1 MFLSATSL
9 PFIVVDAAKSFA
21 MSFIDDFSETCI
33 SFTTSITPLGSQ
45 EILVAS
51 TLFEG
56 YQPFL
61 LKELHHHQHGF
72 YS

>member
-21 MSFIDDFSETCI
+21 ISFIDDFSETCI

-51 TLFEG
+51 TLV
-56 YQPFL
+56 
-61 LKELHHHQHGF
+61 
-72 YS
+72 